1 MNDYT
6 TFTTEELNKR
16 ADLARHLGTADPK
29 CFALAK
35 EELDKINA
43 VLADR
48 AA

>member
-16 ADLARHLGTADPK
+16 AELARQLGAADPK
-29 CFALAK
+29 CFALAM
-35 EELDKINA
+35 EEVKKINA
-43 VLADR
+43 VLETR